1 MRKPDV
7 SRILLRMRDKDG
19 RKGVYAE
26 WDAYL
31 TVFLSLCLPV
41 ILSLLLVLLEGAR
54 MSAIRMQIEV
64 TADTAADSVLAEY
77 HKELMEQYDLLMID
91 TSYGTDSPAVSNTEA
106 HLESYMEKNFSA
118 EGSLWSSTQ
127 DFTGL
132 SVDAVSI
139 LETRFA
145 ADNDAEAL
153 REQIYAYYAAEPLE
167 AVLAEILADIDTFD
181 GLSLDTTLW
190 STLKEENE
198 AELKEQVQEAQEE
211 AAQEEAAES
220 DPDSLTQSGETSEEE
235 DDTAQ
240 SQAQE
245 LVESQGISAADFS
258 DIYSTLDQLMS
269 LPILTQLFGDTSSLS
284 QSEIDGSQVLS
295 GRTVHT
301 GDAYRAENSHD
312 YEEADAILFDVYAAE
327 KCGSYVNQLDKS
339 VLKYQL
345 EYILYGKETDLENL
359 EKTAETILA
368 IRLAA
373 NLVTILQ
380 DTEKMELAEAL
391 GTALAFLCF
400 MQEEL
405 QPLFKTAVVL
415 IWTYMESLADVRA
428 LLGGEEVPLIK
439 SSSQWKTSLA
449 SAFAGAAEVS
459 SGESGLNYETY
470 LQILLYLE
478 SGSTKNY
485 RLMDLME
492 MDIRATEGN
501 ENFQMDWCM
510 DAFEMEAVV
519 SSSYGYSYT
528 VFKEA
533 TYN

>member
-1 MRKPDV
+1 MKRPDALQ
-7 SRILLRMRDKDG
+7 ILRRTGENNG
-19 RKGVYAE
+19 RKARFAE

-41 ILSLLLVLLEGAR
+41 ILSLFLVLLEGAR
-54 MSAIRMQIEV
+54 MGAVRLQIEV
-64 TADTAADSVLAEY
+64 AADTAADSVLAEY

-91 TSYGTDSPAVSNTEA
+91 TSYGTDSPSVSNTED
-106 HLESYMEKNFSA
+106 HLKFYMEKNFSTD
-118 EGSLWSSTQ
+118 GSIWSSAQ

-132 SVDAVSI
+132 SVDTVSI

-153 REQIYAYYAAEPLE
+153 REQIYAYYAAEPVE
-167 AVLAEILADIDTFD
+167 AVLAEILVNIDTFN
-181 GLSLDTTLW
+181 GLSLDTTQW
-190 STLKEENE
+190 NTLKSENE
-198 AELKEQVQEAQEE
+198 EELKAQVQ
-211 AAQEEAAES
+211 AAQEEQAGEEDAA
-220 DPDSLTQSGETSEEE
+220 PDSSAESGETSDSEEE
-235 DDTAQ
+235 TEQ
-240 SQAQE
+240 SQAQA
-245 LVESQGISAADFS
+245 LVESQGISTSDFS

-269 LPILTQLFGDTSSLS
+269 LPILTQLYGDTSSLS
-284 QSEIDGSQVLS
+284 QSEIDGSQVIS
-295 GRTVHT
+295 GRTTHT
-301 GDAYRAENSHD
+301 GDAYSAENSHD

-391 GTALAFLCF
+391 GSALAFLCF

-405 QPLFKTAVVL
+405 QPLFKTAIVL
-415 IWTYMESLADVRA
+415 IWTYMESLADVRT
-428 LLGGEEVPLIK
+428 LLNGEEVPLIK
-439 SSSQWKTSLA
+439 NSSQWETSLA
-449 SAFAGAAEVS
+449 SAFSGSVESS
-459 SGESGLNYETY
+459 SGGSGLDYETY

-478 SGSTKNY
+478 SGSTKNF

-501 ENFQMDWCM
+501 ENFQIDWCM
-510 DAFEMEAVV
+510 DAFEMEASVT
-519 SSSYGYSYT
+519 SSYGYSYT
-528 VFKEA
+528 VIKEA
-533 TYN
+533 SYN